1 MYAVI
6 QTGSKQYKVKEGDI
20 IDVERLV
27 LAKSK
32 KEVVFDDVLLGVD
45 KDEVLIGRP
54 LIKGAKVKAE
64 LMGNLRAKKI
74 TTYKYKRRKDYHK
87 TIGHRQ
93 NISRVKIKE
102 ISLKKQ

>member
-20 IDVERLV
+20 IDVERLIFP
-27 LAKSK
+27 KTK
-32 KEVVFDDVLLGVD
+32 KEVVFDDVLLGAD
-45 KDEVLIGRP
+45 NDEVIIGQP

-64 LMGNLRAKKI
+64 LVADFRDKKI
-74 TTYKYKRRKDYHK
+74 TTYKYKRRKGYHR

-93 NISRVKIKE
+93 NLSRIKIKE
-102 ISLKKQ
+102 ISLKK

>member
-20 IDVERLV
+20 IDVERFDLP
-27 LAKSK
+27 KSK
-32 KEVVFDDVLLGVD
+32 KEVAFDDVILYAD
-45 KDEVLIGRP
+45 KDEVSIGQP
-54 LIKGAKVKAE
+54 FIKGAKVKAE
-64 LMGNLRAKKI
+64 LIAQLRAKKI
-74 TTYKYKRRKDYHK
+74 TTYKYKRRKSYHK

-93 NISRVKIKE
+93 NFIRVKVKE

>member
-6 QTGSKQYKVKEGDI
+6 QTGSKQYKVKKGDI
-20 IDVERLV
+20 IDVERLD
-27 LAKSK
+27 LSKSK
-32 KEVVFDDVLLGVD
+32 KEVAFDDVILCVD
-45 KDEVLIGRP
+45 NDDVLIGQP
-54 LIKGAKVKAE
+54 FIKGAKVKAE
-64 LMGNLRAKKI
+64 LLANLRDKKI
-74 TTYKYKRRKDYHK
+74 TTYKYKRRKSYHR